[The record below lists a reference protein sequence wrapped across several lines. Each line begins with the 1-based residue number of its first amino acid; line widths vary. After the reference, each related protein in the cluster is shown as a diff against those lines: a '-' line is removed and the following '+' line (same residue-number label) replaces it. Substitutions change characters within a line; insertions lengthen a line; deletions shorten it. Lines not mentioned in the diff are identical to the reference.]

1 MKIKFIYLSV
11 LLAIVMIANVNA
23 QKVYKTDWYVGA
35 GGIYP
40 RYMSITST
48 SIADHANYGGF
59 LSLGYNVTE
68 HIGFRVS
75 PYFVSLDSYYF
86 QNHQEVHNRVNMGT
100 INIEAIYN
108 ILPCEVISPYLMVG
122 WGFAIYKSDNPYSK
136 ELVGQKDGYQL
147 ELGAGG
153 EFKFWDDFSINAE
166 FNYVT
171 ASNNRID
178 GNWSLNEQKGLLY
191 SNGDSYMNARVGI
204 MWYFERG
211 EKSHL
216 CEAPGIK
223 EIIKEIPVEVEK
235 IIIDTVYIEKK
246 VEESIAQKK
255 SFIFPGVNFEFDSDR
270 LTPEAKVIL
279 GSVAATL
286 LKHPDTYIRI
296 EGHTDSIGNDMYNQ
310 ELSTKRAIAVKNY
323 LVSKGINPDRLIAV
337 GFGETRPIADNGTK
351 EGRAMNRRIE
361 FVVLEAPPKPDEQGK
376 VELKPAKSPLIGF
389 VGRQKALEKLFVEDG
404 QFVLEGVV
412 FEFDSDKLT
421 DSAKAVLDDVAEVLQ
436 KHSDIRVEI
445 LGYTDS
451 LGNDQYNLDLSQRR
465 VDSVIK
471 YLVSKGIDS
480 NRLVGKGMGEAN
492 PIGDNKTREGRALN
506 RRIEFRIIN

>member
-1 MKIKFIYLSV
+1 MKFKLLKIIVFSV
-11 LLAIVMIANVNA
+11 LLLGMNLNA
-23 QKVYKTDWYVGA
+23 QDVYKTEWYIGG

-59 LSLGYNVTE
+59 LTLGYNVTE

-86 QNHQEVHNRVNMGT
+86 KNHVEIHNRVNMGT
-100 INIEAIYN
+100 INLEAIYT
-108 ILPCEVISPYLMVG
+108 ILPCEIISPYLMLG
-122 WGFAIYKSDNPYSK
+122 WGYSIYKGDQPYSK
-136 ELVGQKDGYQL
+136 ELEGQKDGYQL

-153 EFKFWDDFSINAE
+153 EFNFWDDFSINAE

-204 MWYFERG
+204 MWYFDRG
-211 EKSHL
+211 EKSHI

-223 EIIKEIPVEVEK
+223 EVIKEVPVKVEK
-235 IIIDTVYIEKK
+235 IKIDTVYIEKK

-286 LKHPDTYIRI
+286 LKYPNVFIRI
-296 EGHTDSIGNDMYNQ
+296 EGHTDSIGNDMYNK
-310 ELSTKRAIAVKNY
+310 ELSAKRAVAVKNY
-323 LVSKGINPDRLIAV
+323 LIGKGVKPERLVAV
-337 GFGETRPIADNGTK
+337 GFGEIKPIADNGTP

-361 FVVLEAPPKPDEQGK
+361 FVVIEAPTESIKQSK
-376 VELKPAKSPLIGF
+376 VEIKPGKTLITGF
-389 VGRQKALEKLFVEDG
+389 VGRKKALEKLFVENG
-404 QFVLEGVV
+404 QFVLEGVH
-412 FEFDSDKLT
+412 FKFDSDELT
-421 DSAKAVLDDVAEVLQ
+421 PESTEILDDVAEVLK
-436 KHSDIRVEI
+436 KHSDIKVEV

-451 LGNDQYNLDLSQRR
+451 LGDENYNLELSNRR
-465 VDSVIK
+465 VKSVIN

-480 NRLVGKGMGEAN
+480 SRMIGKGMGESN
-492 PIGDNKTREGRALN
+492 PIGDNSTKEGRALN
-506 RRIEFRIIN
+506 RRIEFRVIK